1 MQRLSA
7 STQFGDWKGTAAADN
22 IDEPP
27 DGLDDYLE
35 KTGLLKA
42 DDFLI
47 GLSFGRMKGLNG
59 APSTVSITAYVFEGH
74 RHGDEAREAIA
85 SMKGA
90 IPVREIPM
98 EVTIEQFFKFFK
110 DFEVVLT
117 VGDFKLE
124 GREFSVIEE

>member
-1 MQRLSA
+1 M
-7 STQFGDWKGTAAADN
+7 
-22 IDEPP
+22 E
-27 DGLDDYLE
+27 GLDDYLQ
-35 KTGLLKA
+35 KKSMLKP

-74 RHGDEAREAIA
+74 AHGDEAREAIA
-85 SMKGA
+85 SIKGA

-98 EVTIEQFFKFFK
+98 EVTIDQFFKFFK

-117 VGDFKLE
+117 AGDFNL
-124 GREFSVIEE
+124 REREISVVEE